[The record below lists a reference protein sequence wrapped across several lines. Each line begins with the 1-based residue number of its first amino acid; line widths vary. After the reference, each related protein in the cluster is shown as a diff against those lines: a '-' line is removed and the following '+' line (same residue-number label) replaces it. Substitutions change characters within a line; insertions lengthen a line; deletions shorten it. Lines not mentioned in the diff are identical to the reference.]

1 VRGATPPGYETSGR
15 PGRSVARVRSRDYGP
30 DVLAAKP
37 RGRAV
42 PTVDAEPD
50 LVLEDAGSGFCG
62 AVVVIDRGTFTLE
75 DRHGR
80 RRVFPYTDTGL
91 LLEGKP
97 VRVQRPRPTSP
108 IAPRRTASGSVASG
122 DRRAKV
128 ARASRIFV
136 EGRHDCELV
145 EAVWGDDLRDVGV
158 VVEELAGADNL
169 PDIVAEFGPGPDA
182 RLGVLLDH
190 LVAGSKESRIADAVR
205 GPHVLVVGHPY
216 VDIWQAVKP
225 QRLGLDAWPEIPR
238 GQPWK
243 EGVAAHLGAA
253 DVQTAWRRIR
263 GSVRSYLDLEP
274 QLLGPVEALID
285 FVTVD

>member
-1 VRGATPPGYETSGR
+1 MRGATPPGYETSAGLTLTV
-15 PGRSVARVRSRDYGP
+15 SQVQSRDYGP
-30 DVLAAKP
+30 DVLAP
-37 RGRAV
+37 RTRVQV
-42 PTVDAEPD
+42 PVVDATPD

-62 AVVVIDRGTFTLE
+62 AVVVIDRGSFTLE

-97 VRVQRPRPTSP
+97 VRVQRPRPASP
-108 IAPRRTASGSVASG
+108 IAPRRTASGSVAAQTS
-122 DRRAKV
+122 RAKV
-128 ARASRIFV
+128 ARVSRIFV

-169 PDIVAEFGPGPDA
+169 QEVVRQFEPGPEA

-190 LVAGSKESRIADAVR
+190 LVVGSKESRIADQVR
-205 GPHVLVVGHPY
+205 GPHVLVVGHPF

-225 QRLGLDAWPEIPR
+225 ARLGLDAWPDVPR
-238 GQPWK
+238 GQSWK
-243 EGVAAHLGAA
+243 DGITAALGEPDPA
-253 DVQTAWRRIR
+253 TAWLRIR
-263 GSVRSYLDLEP
+263 GSVRSWLDLEP
-274 QLLGPVEALID
+274 ELLGPVEQLID
-285 FVTVD
+285 FVTG

>member
-1 VRGATPPGYETSGR
+1 VRTSYVRPVTTPGYGL
-15 PGRSVARVRSRDYGP
+15 RVRSRDYGP
-30 DVLAAKP
+30 DALAPKP
-37 RGRAV
+37 RLPV
-42 PTVDAEPD
+42 PTVDAELD
-50 LVLEDAGSGFCG
+50 LVLEDAQSGFCG
-62 AVVVIDRGTFTLE
+62 AVVVIERAAITLE

-97 VRVQRPRPTSP
+97 VRVQRPRPATP
-108 IAPRRTASGSVASG
+108 VGVRRTASGSVAAP
-122 DRRAKV
+122 DRRARV

-136 EGRHDCELV
+136 EGKHDCELV

-169 PDIVAEFGPGPDA
+169 LEIVRSFDPGAEA

-190 LVAGSKESRIADAVR
+190 LVPGSKESRIAEQVSS
-205 GPHVLVVGHPY
+205 PHVLVVGHPF

-225 QRLGLDAWPEIPR
+225 GRLGLDAWPTVPR
-238 GQPWK
+238 GLSWK
-243 EGVAAHLGAA
+243 DGITAALGEPDA
-253 DVQTAWRRIR
+253 VTAWRRIR

-274 QLLGPVEALID
+274 EILGPVEALID
-285 FVTVD
+285 FVTAEGAGE

>member
-1 VRGATPPGYETSGR
+1 M
-15 PGRSVARVRSRDYGP
+15 RSRDYGP
-30 DVLAAKP
+30 DVLAAGARP
-37 RGRAV
+37 RRQV
-42 PTVDAEPD
+42 PVVDAEMD
-50 LVLEDAGSGFCG
+50 LVLEDAASGFCG

-75 DRHGR
+75 DRRGR

-91 LLEGKP
+91 LLEGRP
-97 VRVQRPRPTSP
+97 VRVQRPRPASP
-108 IAPRRTASGSVASG
+108 IAPKRTASGSIAAPTS
-122 DRRAKV
+122 RAKV

-169 PDIVAEFGPGPDA
+169 PEVVRQFDPAPEA

-190 LVAGSKESRIADAVR
+190 LVTGSKESRIAEQVR
-205 GPHVLVVGHPY
+205 GPHVLAVGHPF

-225 QRLGLDAWPEIPR
+225 ERLGLDAWPAVPR
-238 GQPWK
+238 GTSWK
-243 EGVAAHLGAA
+243 DGITAHLGEPDAL
-253 DVQTAWRRIR
+253 TAWRRIR

-274 QLLGPVEALID
+274 ELLGPVEQLID
-285 FVTVD
+285 FVTA

>member
-1 VRGATPPGYETSGR
+1 
-15 PGRSVARVRSRDYGP
+15 VRSRDYGP
-30 DVLAAKP
+30 DVLAAGARP
-37 RGRAV
+37 RRQVAV
-42 PTVDAEPD
+42 VDAERD
-50 LVLEDAGSGFCG
+50 LVLEDAASGFCG
-62 AVVVIDRGTFTLE
+62 AVVEIDRGTFTLE

-97 VRVQRPRPTSP
+97 VRVQRPRPRSP
-108 IAPRRTASGSVASG
+108 IAPKRTASGSIAAPSAG
-122 DRRAKV
+122 GADRRAKV

-169 PDIVAEFGPGPDA
+169 PDIVAEFAPGPDA

-205 GPHVLVVGHPY
+205 GEHVLVVGHPY

-225 QRLGLDAWPEIPR
+225 GRLGLDAWPEIPR

-243 EGVAAHLGAA
+243 EGVAAHLGEPDAR
-253 DVQTAWRRIR
+253 TAWHRIR
-263 GSVRSYLDLEP
+263 ASVRSYLDLEP
-274 QLLGPVEALID
+274 ALLGPVEALID